1 MREKRTAGHRARK
14 RLKGR
19 GKLAAGDGGGK
30 RIFDFRLGKGENF
43 TEGRLAFICF
53 SFFFGPLLRGGF
65 GAHHDGFS
73 IYKERQG
80 KNLP

>member
-1 MREKRTAGHRARK
+1 
-14 RLKGR
+14 
-19 GKLAAGDGGGK
+19 
-30 RIFDFRLGKGENF
+30 
-43 TEGRLAFICF
+43 
-53 SFFFGPLLRGGF
+53 LLRGGF